1 MGAALTSFLD
11 SPRPPTSASRLNR
24 RPSRTE
30 SPRKLVSAAPIK
42 PVINGE
48 SRDRVVLVS
57 LDLLLGIGR
66 RGGDRAVGYTGG
78 WFESY
83 ELADGGVAGLPR
95 VDPPTWAIKGCSAA
109 IRAGLPSSAP
119 ASITTTPP
127 SLPPP
132 PSPNSGSLPL
142 LGCRYPNPSGR
153 FSNDAESPGWMP
165 NTASTTTSTFGDAL
179 ENLPEGLGYRQPRR
193 GSSLSQFRLATPP
206 GLPISQSLR

>member
-1 MGAALTSFLD
+1 M
-11 SPRPPTSASRLNR
+11 
-24 RPSRTE
+24 
-30 SPRKLVSAAPIK
+30 
-42 PVINGE
+42 
-48 SRDRVVLVS
+48 VLVS
-57 LDLLLGIGR
+57 LDLLFGIGR

-153 FSNDAESPGWMP
+153 FSNASPNVDVVVLAVFGIHPGDSASLLFADMDALRRKKRNERGLLILGREGDPG
-165 NTASTTTSTFGDAL
+165 TSAPEDDEPAGVDSEGDARSNCGVL
-179 ENLPEGLGYRQPRR
+179 SRSRR
-193 GSSLSQFRLATPP
+193 NDNGAMIRV
-206 GLPISQSLR
+206 